1 MKLKGSM
8 HMFTASKPL
17 IVVYKDEMI
26 LNQLKKLV
34 ESKDDTSEKI
44 VGSKD
49 GSINIVAWTEKVW
62 LANKKPGNIQGKI
75 LFINDI
81 KGTDKLIPV
90 LDVKFNEY
98 GIRYG
103 WAGNQAIL
111 YVNSKELIERSSYL
125 NFISELSKL
134 PIPEMYKQPKNTKIK
149 VIDENREDL
158 QSEQQ
163 DNDCKNLFLKAKEQ
177 LAKGV
182 NQIEKAGIKVA
193 MNAEDYLRD
202 KNYLVTQMLF
212 YGIVHLYNDG
222 LDEFMN
228 M

>member
-1 MKLKGSM
+1 M
-8 HMFTASKPL
+8 
-17 IVVYKDEMI
+17 
-26 LNQLKKLV
+26 
-34 ESKDDTSEKI
+34 
-44 VGSKD
+44 
-49 GSINIVAWTEKVW
+49 AWTEKVW

>member
-1 MKLKGSM
+1 MI
-8 HMFTASKPL
+8 TASKPL

>member
-1 MKLKGSM
+1 
-8 HMFTASKPL
+8 MFTASKPL

-111 YVNSKELIERSSYL
+111 YVNSKELIERRSYL

>member
-1 MKLKGSM
+1 
-8 HMFTASKPL
+8 MFTASKPL

-182 NQIEKAGIKVA
+182 NHIEKAGIKVA

>member
-1 MKLKGSM
+1 
-8 HMFTASKPL
+8 MFTASKPL

-62 LANKKPGNIQGKI
+62 LANKKPGNIQGKF

>member
-1 MKLKGSM
+1 
-8 HMFTASKPL
+8 MFTASKPL

-34 ESKDDTSEKI
+34 ESKDDTREKI

-49 GSINIVAWTEKVW
+49 GSISIVAWTEKVW

-90 LDVKFNEY
+90 LDVKFDKY
-98 GIRYG
+98 GVKYG

-111 YVNSKELIERSSYL
+111 YVHSKELVERSSYL
-125 NFISELSKL
+125 SFISELSKL
-134 PIPEMYKQPKNTKIK
+134 PIPEMYKQPKNTKIN
-149 VIDENREDL
+149 INDINRNDL
-158 QSEQQ
+158 QSKQQ
-163 DNDCKNLFLKAKEQ
+163 DNDCKNIFIKAKEQ

>member
-1 MKLKGSM
+1 
-8 HMFTASKPL
+8 MFTASKPL

-177 LAKGV
+177 LAKGE

>member
-1 MKLKGSM
+1 
-8 HMFTASKPL
+8 MFTASKPL
-17 IVVYKDEMI
+17 IIVYKDEMI

>member
-1 MKLKGSM
+1 
-8 HMFTASKPL
+8 MFTASKPL

-222 LDEFMN
+222 LDELMN

>member
-1 MKLKGSM
+1 
-8 HMFTASKPL
+8 MFTASKPL

-158 QSEQQ
+158 QSDQQ

>member
-1 MKLKGSM
+1 
-8 HMFTASKPL
+8 MFTASKPL
-17 IVVYKDEMI
+17 IVVYKDEII

>member
-1 MKLKGSM
+1 
-8 HMFTASKPL
+8 MFTASKPL

-149 VIDENREDL
+149 GIDENREDL

>member
-1 MKLKGSM
+1 
-8 HMFTASKPL
+8 MFTASKPL

-182 NQIEKAGIKVA
+182 NQIEKAGSKVA

>member
-1 MKLKGSM
+1 
-8 HMFTASKPL
+8 MFTASKPL

-49 GSINIVAWTEKVW
+49 GSINIVAWKEKVW

>member
-1 MKLKGSM
+1 
-8 HMFTASKPL
+8 MFTASKPL

-111 YVNSKELIERSSYL
+111 YVNSKELIERSYYL

>member
-1 MKLKGSM
+1 
-8 HMFTASKPL
+8 MFTASKPL

-90 LDVKFNEY
+90 LDIKFNEY

>member
-1 MKLKGSM
+1 
-8 HMFTASKPL
+8 MFTASKPL

-75 LFINDI
+75 LFINYI

-177 LAKGV
+177 LSKGV

>member
-1 MKLKGSM
+1 
-8 HMFTASKPL
+8 MFTASKPL

-182 NQIEKAGIKVA
+182 NQIEKAVIKVA

>member
-1 MKLKGSM
+1 
-8 HMFTASKPL
+8 MFTASKPL

-90 LDVKFNEY
+90 LDFKFNEY

>member
-1 MKLKGSM
+1 
-8 HMFTASKPL
+8 MFTASKPL

-81 KGTDKLIPV
+81 KGTYKLIPV

>member
-1 MKLKGSM
+1 
-8 HMFTASKPL
+8 MFTASKPL

-193 MNAEDYLRD
+193 MNAEDYLLD

>member
-1 MKLKGSM
+1 
-8 HMFTASKPL
+8 MFTASKPL

>member
-1 MKLKGSM
+1 
-8 HMFTASKPL
+8 MFTASKPL

-163 DNDCKNLFLKAKEQ
+163 DNDCKNIFLKAKEQ

>member
-1 MKLKGSM
+1 
-8 HMFTASKPL
+8 MFTASKPL

-177 LAKGV
+177 LAK
-182 NQIEKAGIKVA
+182 E
-193 MNAEDYLRD
+193 
-202 KNYLVTQMLF
+202 
-212 YGIVHLYNDG
+212 
-222 LDEFMN
+222 
-228 M
+228 

>member
-1 MKLKGSM
+1 
-8 HMFTASKPL
+8 MFTASKPL

-149 VIDENREDL
+149 VIDEHREDL